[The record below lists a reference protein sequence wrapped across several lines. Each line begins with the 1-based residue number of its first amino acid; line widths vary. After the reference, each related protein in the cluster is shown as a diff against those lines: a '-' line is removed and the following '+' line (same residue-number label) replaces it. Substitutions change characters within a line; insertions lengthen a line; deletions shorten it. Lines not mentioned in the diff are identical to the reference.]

1 MAVRQLL
8 QINKNPGKKAQLKQK
23 ISKEKIIKS
32 RPIMVKILRR
42 NKKESLK
49 KIYRLPK
56 SIILIMYLHQRS
68 FQTSLSLRLILS

>member
-32 RPIMVKILRR
+32 RPIMVKILRK

-49 KIYRLPK
+49 KI
-56 SIILIMYLHQRS
+56 
-68 FQTSLSLRLILS
+68 